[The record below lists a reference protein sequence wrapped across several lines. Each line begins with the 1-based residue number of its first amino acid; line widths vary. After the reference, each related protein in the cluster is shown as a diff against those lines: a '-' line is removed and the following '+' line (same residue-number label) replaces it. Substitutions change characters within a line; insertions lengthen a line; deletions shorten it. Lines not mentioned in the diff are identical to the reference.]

1 MTEGRTNCRP
11 GGKALALHSGFSARQ
26 MVHPSFP
33 NPTIAE
39 ALCEVHFE
47 LREGVEW
54 KPSLPGEFFK
64 LIQDDYPEMELI
76 QEVGIQ
82 FETGSSGFAQR
93 ILPTRPRFRYKHKD
107 KPFLIQL
114 AEKTITLNVL
124 PRYPGWQVMVD
135 RIGDIW
141 RRASVLLMPARV
153 SRIGLRFI
161 NRVPRESEDQR
172 PSEWF
177 KTTDYIA
184 PAVLRS
190 RAGLLSRVETRLDAE
205 NRVIV
210 TLGDQGVSPSEA
222 SGAFILDID
231 RIVEKNLSIEVE
243 DITTEAARLHE
254 DVWDIFASAK
264 TEKLELLLQGGAS

>member
-1 MTEGRTNCRP
+1 MNCRS
-11 GGKALALHSGFSARQ
+11 GSQTLAPSVGILGRQ
-26 MVHPSFP
+26 MVHPSYP

-47 LREGVEW
+47 LREGAEW

-64 LIQDDYPEMELI
+64 RIQDDYPEMEPI
-76 QEVGIQ
+76 QEVGVQ
-82 FETGSSGFAQR
+82 FDAGPSGFAQR
-93 ILPTRPRFRYKHKD
+93 ILPIRPRFRYKHKD
-107 KPFLIQL
+107 KPVLIQL

-124 PRYPGWQVMVD
+124 PPYPGWEVMVD
-135 RIGDIW
+135 RIADIW
-141 RRASVLLMPARV
+141 RRASELLVPGRV

-190 RAGLLSRVETRLDAE
+190 EAGLLSRLEARLDAE

-210 TLGDQGVSPSEA
+210 TLGDQAASPSEA
-222 SGAFILDID
+222 RGAFILDID
-231 RIVEKNLSIEVE
+231 RMVEKDLSVEVQ
-243 DITTEAARLHE
+243 DVTAEAVRLHE

-264 TEKLELLLQGGAS
+264 TEKLELLLQGRAS